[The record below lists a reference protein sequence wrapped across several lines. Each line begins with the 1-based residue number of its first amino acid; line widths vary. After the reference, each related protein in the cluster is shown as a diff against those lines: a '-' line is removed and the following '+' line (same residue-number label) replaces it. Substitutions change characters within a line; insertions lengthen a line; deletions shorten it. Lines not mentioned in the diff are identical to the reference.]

1 MNINRI
7 KVVLAEKNRTNK
19 FLAESLS
26 VDPSQVSRWVT
37 NRQQPNLETLLKIAN
52 ALEVDTRELLQP
64 SKCDI
69 SVYGYILSRFTS
81 FIFPI

>member
-26 VDPSQVSRWVT
+26 FDPSQVSRWVT

-52 ALEVDTRELLQP
+52 ALEVDIRELLQP

-69 SVYGYILSRFTS
+69 
-81 FIFPI
+81 

>member
-7 KVVLAEKNRTNK
+7 KVVLAEENRTNK

-52 ALEVDTRELLQP
+52 ALEVDIRELLQP

-69 SVYGYILSRFTS
+69 
-81 FIFPI
+81 

>member
-1 MNINRI
+1 MQPQSRITWNIMNINRI

-52 ALEVDTRELLQP
+52 ALEVDIRELLQP

-69 SVYGYILSRFTS
+69 
-81 FIFPI
+81 

>member
-52 ALEVDTRELLQP
+52 ALEVDISELLQP

-69 SVYGYILSRFTS
+69 
-81 FIFPI
+81 

>member
-52 ALEVDTRELLQP
+52 ALEVDIRELLQP
-64 SKCDI
+64 SKC
-69 SVYGYILSRFTS
+69 YI
-81 FIFPI
+81 

>member
-37 NRQQPNLETLLKIAN
+37 NRQQPNLEILLKIAN
-52 ALEVDTRELLQP
+52 ALEVDIRELLQP

-69 SVYGYILSRFTS
+69 
-81 FIFPI
+81 

>member
-7 KVVLAEKNRTNK
+7 KVVLAEKIRTNK

-52 ALEVDTRELLQP
+52 ALEVDIRELLQP

-69 SVYGYILSRFTS
+69 
-81 FIFPI
+81 

>member
-7 KVVLAEKNRTNK
+7 KVVLVEKNRTKK

-52 ALEVDTRELLQP
+52 ALEVDIRELLMP
-64 SKCDI
+64 SK
-69 SVYGYILSRFTS
+69 SYL
-81 FIFPI
+81 

>member
-7 KVVLAEKNRTNK
+7 KVVLAEKNLTNK

-52 ALEVDTRELLQP
+52 ALEVDIRELLQP

-69 SVYGYILSRFTS
+69 
-81 FIFPI
+81 

>member
-19 FLAESLS
+19 FLTESLS

-52 ALEVDTRELLQP
+52 ALEVDIRELLQP

-69 SVYGYILSRFTS
+69 
-81 FIFPI
+81 

>member
-1 MNINRI
+1 MNINII

-52 ALEVDTRELLQP
+52 ALEVDIRELLQP

-69 SVYGYILSRFTS
+69 
-81 FIFPI
+81 

>member
-1 MNINRI
+1 MNNNRI

-26 VDPSQVSRWVT
+26 VDPSQVSRWGT
-37 NRQQPNLETLLKIAN
+37 NRQQPNLEKLLKIAN
-52 ALEVDTRELLQP
+52 ALEVEIRELLQP

-69 SVYGYILSRFTS
+69 
-81 FIFPI
+81 

>member
-19 FLAESLS
+19 FLVESLS

-52 ALEVDTRELLQP
+52 ALEVDIRELLKP

-69 SVYGYILSRFTS
+69 
-81 FIFPI
+81 

>member
-7 KVVLAEKNRTNK
+7 KVVLAEKKRTNK

-37 NRQQPNLETLLKIAN
+37 NRQQPNLEKLLKIAN
-52 ALEVDTRELLQP
+52 ALEVDIRELPQP
-64 SKCDI
+64 SK
-69 SVYGYILSRFTS
+69 SYL
-81 FIFPI
+81 

>member
-26 VDPSQVSRWVT
+26 VDPSQVSRWGT
-37 NRQQPNLETLLKIAN
+37 NRQQPNLEKLLKIAN
-52 ALEVDTRELLQP
+52 ALEVEIRELLQP

-69 SVYGYILSRFTS
+69 
-81 FIFPI
+81 

>member
-19 FLAESLS
+19 FLAESLP

-52 ALEVDTRELLQP
+52 ALEVDIRELLQP

-69 SVYGYILSRFTS
+69 
-81 FIFPI
+81 

>member
-7 KVVLAEKNRTNK
+7 KVVLAEKKRTNK

-52 ALEVDTRELLQP
+52 ALEVDIRELPQP
-64 SKCDI
+64 SK
-69 SVYGYILSRFTS
+69 SYL
-81 FIFPI
+81 

>member
-37 NRQQPNLETLLKIAN
+37 NRQQPNLETLPKIAK
-52 ALEVDTRELLQP
+52 ALEVEIRELLQP

-69 SVYGYILSRFTS
+69 
-81 FIFPI
+81 

>member
-26 VDPSQVSRWVT
+26 VDPSQVSRLVT

-52 ALEVDTRELLQP
+52 ALEVDIRELLQP

-69 SVYGYILSRFTS
+69 
-81 FIFPI
+81 

>member
-7 KVVLAEKNRTNK
+7 KVVLAEKKRTNK
-19 FLAESLS
+19 VLAESLS

-52 ALEVDTRELLQP
+52 ALEVDIRELLQP

-69 SVYGYILSRFTS
+69 
-81 FIFPI
+81 

>member
-19 FLAESLS
+19 SLAESLS

-37 NRQQPNLETLLKIAN
+37 NRQQPNLETLMKIAN
-52 ALEVDTRELLQP
+52 ALEVDIRALLQP
-64 SKCDI
+64 PKCDI
-69 SVYGYILSRFTS
+69 
-81 FIFPI
+81 

>member
-19 FLAESLS
+19 FLTDSLS

-52 ALEVDTRELLQP
+52 ALEVDIRELLQP

-69 SVYGYILSRFTS
+69 
-81 FIFPI
+81 

>member
-1 MNINRI
+1 MKINRI

-26 VDPSQVSRWVT
+26 TDPSQVSRWVT
-37 NRQQPNLETLLKIAN
+37 NRLQANLETLLKIAN
-52 ALEVDTRELLQP
+52 APEVDIRELLQP

-69 SVYGYILSRFTS
+69 
-81 FIFPI
+81 

>member
-37 NRQQPNLETLLKIAN
+37 NRQQPNLATLLKIAN
-52 ALEVDTRELLQP
+52 ALEVDIRELLQP

-69 SVYGYILSRFTS
+69 
-81 FIFPI
+81 

>member
-7 KVVLAEKNRTNK
+7 KVVLAEKKRTNK

-26 VDPSQVSRWVT
+26 IDPSQVSRWVT
-37 NRQQPNLETLLKIAN
+37 NRLQPNLETLLKIAN
-52 ALEVDTRELLQP
+52 ALEVDIRELLQP

-69 SVYGYILSRFTS
+69 
-81 FIFPI
+81 

>member
-7 KVVLAEKNRTNK
+7 KVVLAEKDRTNK

-26 VDPSQVSRWVT
+26 VDPSQVSRWAT
-37 NRQQPNLETLLKIAN
+37 NRLQPNLETLLKIAN
-52 ALEVDTRELLQP
+52 ALEVDIRELLQP

-69 SVYGYILSRFTS
+69 
-81 FIFPI
+81 

>member
-37 NRQQPNLETLLKIAN
+37 NRQQPNLEKLLKIAN
-52 ALEVDTRELLQP
+52 ALEVDIRELPQP
-64 SKCDI
+64 SK
-69 SVYGYILSRFTS
+69 SYL
-81 FIFPI
+81 

>member
-1 MNINRI
+1 MNIYRI

-52 ALEVDTRELLQP
+52 ALEVDIRELLQP

-69 SVYGYILSRFTS
+69 
-81 FIFPI
+81 

>member
-37 NRQQPNLETLLKIAN
+37 NRQQPNLEKLLKIAN
-52 ALEVDTRELLQP
+52 ALEVDIRELLQP

-69 SVYGYILSRFTS
+69 
-81 FIFPI
+81 

>member
-7 KVVLAEKNRTNK
+7 KVVLAEKKRTNK

-52 ALEVDTRELLQP
+52 ALEVDIRELLQP
-64 SKCDI
+64 SKCEI
-69 SVYGYILSRFTS
+69 
-81 FIFPI
+81 

>member
-37 NRQQPNLETLLKIAN
+37 NRQQPNFETLMKIAN
-52 ALEVDTRELLQP
+52 ALEVDIRELLQP

-69 SVYGYILSRFTS
+69 
-81 FIFPI
+81 

>member
-19 FLAESLS
+19 FLVESLS

-37 NRQQPNLETLLKIAN
+37 NRQQPNLETLLKIAK
-52 ALEVDTRELLQP
+52 ALEVDIRELLQP

-69 SVYGYILSRFTS
+69 
-81 FIFPI
+81 

>member
-19 FLAESLS
+19 FLADSLS

-52 ALEVDTRELLQP
+52 ALEVDIRELLQP

-69 SVYGYILSRFTS
+69 
-81 FIFPI
+81 

>member
-19 FLAESLS
+19 FLVESLS

-52 ALEVDTRELLQP
+52 APEVDIRELL
-64 SKCDI
+64 
-69 SVYGYILSRFTS
+69 
-81 FIFPI
+81 